1 MAQFRESSQQSSQDN
16 TQEQDQSL
24 IQGTSHGDQDLVSE
38 TDSILDEID
47 SVLEENAED
56 YVRGFVQKGGQ

>member
-1 MAQFRESSQQSSQDN
+1 MAQFRESSQQSSQDH

>member
-1 MAQFRESSQQSSQDN
+1 MAQFRASEQHQHTAAEQQ
-16 TQEQDQSL
+16 QDQELVASRQPVDHDL
-24 IQGTSHGDQDLVSE
+24 LQDSSDL
-38 TDSILDEID
+38 LDEID